1 MTKKATPNESRE
13 YQHEDEPFSFPEAMS
28 KMMERCGCDCGPV
41 MARIMSACTAE
52 NKPNETAE
60 DESKSN
66 RR

>member
-1 MTKKATPNESRE
+1 MTKKATRKGTGDSQHQEES
-13 YQHEDEPFSFPEAMS
+13 FSFPEAMS